1 MTESVKKVGSNSKQV
16 EIARLRAT
24 SLNDAESPVV
34 RIQAAR
40 KLLQDYGPSV
50 RNLPII
56 RKIINLFVSNADA
69 DVVERAL
76 KLRAKL
82 AKILELKAI
91 KLPPEVEEQPIHILS
106 DVTDLDAIAG
116 EPEVQKFSDEWDRPA
131 TLSNEEAFRLLEV
144 QQPFQTF
151 VNGDFVLKPGANT
164 RAMID
169 AALNGRP
176 FMVHV
181 LKKLHSHME
190 RSFNAGGVG
199 LTGGP
204 LYGELTRILRTQG
217 ALPPIDP
224 REKTYG
230 EKLMAELQARN

>member
-16 EIARLRAT
+16 EIARLRTTA
-24 SLNDAESPVV
+24 LNDAESPVV

-56 RKIINLFVSNADA
+56 RRIIKIFISDSDA

-82 AKILELKAI
+82 AKILDLKDV
-91 KLPPEVEEQPIHILS
+91 KLPPEVEEQPVYIPS
-106 DVTDLDAIAG
+106 DVSDLDAIG
-116 EPEVQKFSDEWDRPA
+116 LEPEVQQLFDEWDRPA
-131 TLSNEEAFRLLEV
+131 PLSNEEAFRLLEV
-144 QQPFQTF
+144 QHPFHQF
-151 VNGDFVLKPGANT
+151 VNGDFVLKPGANI
-164 RAMID
+164 RGMID

-176 FMVHV
+176 FMIHV

-190 RSFNAGGVG
+190 RSFGAGGVG
-199 LTGGP
+199 LAYGP
-204 LYGELTRILRTQG
+204 LYAELTRILRNQG
-217 ALPPIDP
+217 ALPAIDP
-224 REKTYG
+224 SEMTYG
-230 EKLMAELQARN
+230 QKLMAELYAR